1 MNCVS
6 AGFVHRL
13 AGSDVG
19 VDFVRS
25 HGREPDG
32 GRGVIADQLAPA
44 QQADAGEDF
53 VAAAGQEAE
62 HAASVSGVFGFA
74 EEFAGGDHG
83 GIGGEDDFIRGGGD
97 GAGFDFGKAAH
108 VRAGAVSFERRLVHG
123 GRTDRK
129 RDAGLAEDFAAA
141 RGSGSEHEHAPV

>member
-1 MNCVS
+1 MPGVCFAVAIMAKAS
-6 AGFVHRL
+6 AL
-13 AGSDVG
+13 
-19 VDFVRS
+19 
-25 HGREPDG
+25 
-32 GRGVIADQLAPA
+32 
-44 QQADAGEDF
+44 
-53 VAAAGQEAE
+53 
-62 HAASVSGVFGFA
+62 VFGPLVMLA
-74 EEFAGGDHG
+74 CHFAGGDHG
-83 GIGGEDDFIRGGGD
+83 SVGGEDDFIGGGGD